1 MQGREGIK
9 VREEHITRAYNSGM
23 IGFLERWSRK
33 KGIQQQKIVK
43 KQFGFRRFLA
53 RTKR

>member
-43 KQFGFRRFLA
+43 KQSGFRRFLA